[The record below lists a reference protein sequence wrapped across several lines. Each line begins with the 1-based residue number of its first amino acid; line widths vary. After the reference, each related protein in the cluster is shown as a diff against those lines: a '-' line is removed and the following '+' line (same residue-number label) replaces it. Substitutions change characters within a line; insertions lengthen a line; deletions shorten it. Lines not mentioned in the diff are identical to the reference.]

1 MKDDVNT
8 GLIFTPAPES
18 ETAGNQIDPVL
29 VERFAHGNGT
39 VFVGAGISL
48 GARLPSWAKLME
60 PLRNDLRNEVSAGAS
75 YLDIAELYETKHSRG
90 VLIQYLKDRLGDVR
104 FQLTQTHELI
114 VSLPV
119 QRIYTTNFD
128 NLLEQAA
135 RKRQINRNVIVNA
148 SHIGLSDTSTL
159 SIVKLHGDLEDA
171 DSLVISA
178 RDYHSY
184 FDRNPAVA
192 DLLKVELQTHTVLFL
207 GYSFSDPN
215 FGMILGKVAAQSGS
229 VRPLLYSLQL
239 RPKPLAVQALRARGV
254 NVIAINAAPGSSEA
268 DEAIESWLR
277 CFRKALIRYDRRKTS
292 GPPAMDGMRCRF
304 PAPQFPH
311 TNFHANARR
320 RIEAGLQS
328 DFRVLVVKGEA
339 GVGKTML
346 VAEAIADYVQST
358 GVISISDAFE
368 QVIWV
373 ACDDQQTTGHNVLE
387 HILDTIAIA
396 LDAFAIT
403 EAHDVPSSDAGRRQ
417 RTERDREEQ
426 DREKYS
432 SELRLKSKRA
442 RVNQLLQEHKVI
454 VVLED
459 LKPDAADVKAWLE
472 NAGPYANPKSR
483 VVVTSRDA
491 VVTGFVVEVDRL
503 NQKDAVKMVRECA
516 GAMMLRRKMKDGID
530 HLAVDLGYET
540 RGNPQAIRM
549 AVGLINGT
557 GKVDAANIKSDPD
570 FQPTGT
576 KNIEQLFS
584 LYAKRA
590 WEHLDV
596 DARAILS
603 AMLAF
608 PAMVAVPS
616 RLLRKAAGL
625 NDSDFRKGVTTAGA
639 FGLLERDVAN
649 DTFNIHQIP
658 RDCMRRCI
666 DQIGHLE
673 AAERRLAEHILG
685 FLSDKNVLCR
695 SEIEDPYWNT
705 LVRAEMAKVD
715 PYWPIISHVMRRAV
729 VKGNVAQFVV
739 LLAHYMD
746 SRFLNAERL
755 EFLRYALVELED
767 AKKPLMEATL
777 RIDALAWTYLEE
789 GLLKE
794 AQAEIAT
801 GLRLL
806 DSLCEE
812 PAHELRAL
820 AHAWTARLKCGN
832 SHKLV
837 EAMDSIKEAREH
849 AQEVDTKYWISMRVE
864 MIEGDVQM
872 MQHNAKCAKKH
883 YEEAECLM
891 QRYGGEGNNYQ
902 TAPRMGF
909 ALLALEE
916 DAEAERL
923 FRMLAD
929 NVVVPTGRLYGEYGL
944 ALIAARGQ
952 ATQDAV
958 RHLRTIHRDIA
969 QRGSGNVLMV
979 LANLLYQR
987 ILTSSPAVG

>member
-8 GLIFTPAPES
+8 GLTSAS
-18 ETAGNQIDPVL
+18 DDETVGNQIDAVL

-60 PLRNDLRNEVSAGAS
+60 PLRNDLRNEVGASAS
-75 YLDIAELYETKHSRG
+75 YLDIAELYEIKHSRG
-90 VLIQYLKDRLGDVR
+90 VLIQYLKERLGDVR

-135 RKRQINRNVIVNA
+135 RKRQINRNVIVNG

-178 RDYHSY
+178 RDYYSY

-254 NVIAINAAPGSSEA
+254 NVIAIDAAPGSSEA

-277 CFRKALIRYDRRKTS
+277 CFRKALIRYDRRKAS

-304 PAPQFPH
+304 TAPQFPH

-346 VAEAIADYVQST
+346 VAEAISDYMQST

-373 ACDDQQTTGHNVLE
+373 ACDDLETTGHNVLE

-396 LDAFAIT
+396 LDAFSIN
-403 EAHDVPSSDAGRRQ
+403 EIRDVPFSGAGRRQ
-417 RTERDREEQ
+417 QMEQDGVDR
-426 DREKYS
+426 DREKYAL
-432 SELRLKSKRA
+432 ELRLKSKRA

-459 LKPDAADVKAWLE
+459 LKPDAADVKEWLE

-503 NQKDAVKMVRECA
+503 DSQDAVKMVRECA
-516 GAMMLRRKMKDGID
+516 GALMLRRKMKDGLD
-530 HLAVDLGYET
+530 HFAEELAWET

-557 GKVDAANIKSDPD
+557 GDVDAASIKSEPD
-570 FQPTGT
+570 IQPTGT
-576 KNIEQLFS
+576 KDIEQLFS
-584 LYAKRA
+584 LYSERA
-590 WEHLDV
+590 WKHLDD
-596 DARAILS
+596 DARVILS

-625 NDSDFRKGVTTAGA
+625 NNTEFRKGVTTAGA
-639 FGLLERDVAN
+639 FSLLERDVAN
-649 DTFNIHQIP
+649 DTFNMQRIP

-666 DQIGHLE
+666 GQAEHQE
-673 AAERRLAEHILG
+673 AAENRLAEHLLG
-685 FLSDKNVLCR
+685 FLGDKNVLCR
-695 SEIEDPYWNT
+695 PEIEDPYWNT

-715 PYWPIISHVMRRAV
+715 PYWPIINHVMRRAV

-755 EFLRYALVELED
+755 EFLHYALVEL
-767 AKKPLMEATL
+767 KKANDCLMEATL

-789 GLLKE
+789 GLLEE
-794 AQAEIAT
+794 AQAEIDK
-801 GLRLL
+801 GLLLL
-806 DSLCEE
+806 DSLRDE
-812 PAHELRAL
+812 PVHELRAL
-820 AHAWTARLKCGN
+820 AHAWTARLKCN
-832 SHKLV
+832 DSHKLV
-837 EAMDSIKEAREH
+837 EAMESIRKAREEAEKVH
-849 AQEVDTKYWISMRVE
+849 TKHWIGMRVE

-872 MQHNAKCAKKH
+872 TQRNPRCARKH
-883 YEEAECLM
+883 YEQAECLM

-909 ALLALEE
+909 ALLELGEV
-916 DAEAERL
+916 AEAERL

-944 ALIAARGQ
+944 ALIAARGE

-958 RHLRTIHRDIA
+958 RRLRTIHRDIA
-969 QRGSGNVLMV
+969 RRGSGNVLMV
-979 LANLLYQR
+979 LANGLYQR

>member
-1 MKDDVNT
+1 MKNHINT
-8 GLIFTPAPES
+8 GHKIKSAPED
-18 ETAGNQIDPVL
+18 EIAGNQIDPVL

-48 GARLPSWAKLME
+48 GARLPSWTKLME
-60 PLRNDLRNEVSAGAS
+60 PLRNDLRDEVNGSAS

-148 SHIGLSDTSTL
+148 SHIGFSDTSTL

-178 RDYHSY
+178 RDYYSY
-184 FDRNPAVA
+184 FNRNPAVA

-254 NVIAINAAPGSSEA
+254 NVIAIDAVPGSIEA
-268 DEAIESWLR
+268 DDAIEDWLR

-292 GPPAMDGMRCRF
+292 GLPAMDGIRRQF
-304 PAPQFPH
+304 QVPQFPH
-311 TNFHANARR
+311 TTFHANARR
-320 RIEAGLQS
+320 RIESGMQS

-346 VAEAIADYVQST
+346 VAEAIADYMQST

-373 ACDDQQTTGHNVLE
+373 TCDDEQLAEQNVLE
-387 HILDTIAIA
+387 RILDTIAIA

-403 EAHDVPSSDAGRRQ
+403 EAHEGPPLQTSARHRVGKDPGMLDQ
-417 RTERDREEQ
+417 ERH
-426 DREKYS
+426 S
-432 SELRLKSKRA
+432 LELRLKAKRI

-459 LKPDAADVKAWLE
+459 LKPYAANVKEWLE

-503 NQKDAVKMVRECA
+503 DPKEAVEMIYECA
-516 GAMMLRRKMKDGID
+516 SAMMLRRQIPDGID
-530 HLAVDLGYET
+530 DRLAVTLATET

-549 AVGLINGT
+549 AVGLINGA
-557 GKVDAANIKSDPD
+557 GDVMAASIASDPELA
-570 FQPTGT
+570 PTGST
-576 KNIEQLFS
+576 DIGQLFS
-584 LYAKRA
+584 FYSGRA
-590 WEHLDV
+590 WEYMAEN
-596 DARAILS
+596 ARAILG
-603 AMLAF
+603 AMLVF
-608 PAMVAVPS
+608 PTNVAVPS

-625 NDSDFRKGVTTAGA
+625 NDPDFHNGAMQAGL

-649 DTFNIHQIP
+649 DTFNMQRIP
-658 RDCMRRCI
+658 RDCIRRCI
-666 DQIGHLE
+666 DHVGTMD
-673 AAERRLAEHILG
+673 AAEGRLADHLIG
-685 FLSDKNVLCR
+685 FLSDENVLCR
-695 SEIEDPYWNT
+695 PEIKDCYWNT

-729 VKGNVAQFVV
+729 EKGTVAQFVV

-755 EFLRYALVELED
+755 EFLGCALAELEH
-767 AKKPLMEATL
+767 KNPLMEATL

-789 GLLKE
+789 GLYNE
-794 AQAEIAT
+794 ARAEIET

-806 DSLCEE
+806 GSQ

-820 AHAWTARLKCGN
+820 AHAWTARLK
-832 SHKLV
+832 SVDPHKLV
-837 EAMDSIKEAREH
+837 EAMESLTAAREE
-849 AQEVDTKYWISMRVE
+849 AQKVDTKYWIRMRVE
-864 MIEGDVQM
+864 MMAGDVQM
-872 MQHNAKCAKKH
+872 MQHNARCAKKH
-883 YEEAECLM
+883 YQDAEALM
-891 QRYGGEGNNYQ
+891 QRYGGEGNSYQ

-909 ALLALEE
+909 ALLEVGE
-916 DAEAERL
+916 DTEAERL
-923 FRMLAD
+923 FRMLSENTTIA
-929 NVVVPTGRLYGEYGL
+929 TGRLYGEYGL
-944 ALIAARGQ
+944 ALIAARGE
-952 ATQDAV
+952 ATQEAV

-969 QRGSGNVLMV
+969 RRGSGNVLMV
-979 LANLLYQR
+979 LANSLYQR
-987 ILTSSPAVG
+987 ILASSPAVG